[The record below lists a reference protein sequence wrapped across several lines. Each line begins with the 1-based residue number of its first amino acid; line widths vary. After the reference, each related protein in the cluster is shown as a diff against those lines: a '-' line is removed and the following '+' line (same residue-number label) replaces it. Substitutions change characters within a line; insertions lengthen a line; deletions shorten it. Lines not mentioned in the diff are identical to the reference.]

1 MIFSHLKGTKKFK
14 VWLNSSR
21 NCSVWFVTF
30 GTELTLFY
38 IELPENCTYLNQS
51 ELSSFFYISYY
62 YKNYGFSKYIH
73 DYVQNAFITLII
85 IDSLKYQQS

>member
-38 IELPENCTYLNQS
+38 IELPENYTYLNQS
-51 ELSSFFYISYY
+51 ELSSFFMYLIIT
-62 YKNYGFSKYIH
+62 KIMVQIH

-85 IDSLKYQQS
+85 IDSLKYQQC

>member
-51 ELSSFFYISYY
+51 ELSSFFLYILLLQ
-62 YKNYGFSKYIH
+62 KLWFSKYIH